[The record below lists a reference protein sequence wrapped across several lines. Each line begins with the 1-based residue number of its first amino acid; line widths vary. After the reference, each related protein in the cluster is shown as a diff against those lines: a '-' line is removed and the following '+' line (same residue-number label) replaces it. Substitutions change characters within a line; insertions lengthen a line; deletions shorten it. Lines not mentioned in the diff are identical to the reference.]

1 GASRAAGIAGGLLSA
16 AGFAGSTL
24 LARWAVP
31 RYGAVRVLFYEIAG
45 GTAILGVV
53 LPLVGEPPVP
63 PGTLPGWIYI
73 ASLGLG
79 AVLGA
84 NFCYFAA
91 VRRIDAAPTAVAA
104 SIEPVV
110 GALLALLLF
119 QQYLTGGGWLGLFL
133 VVGRVAAGYW
143 RPAWSRW
150 WSGRPSSGSSCPA
163 ARPRTSRPAWWT
175 ARSSAC
181 TRGHRRP

>member
-1 GASRAAGIAGGLLSA
+1 
-16 AGFAGSTL
+16 
-24 LARWAVP
+24 
-31 RYGAVRVLFYEIAG
+31 LFYEIAG

-84 NFCYFAA
+84 NVCYFAA

-110 GALLALLLF
+110 GALLALVLF
-119 QQYLTGGGWLGLFL
+119 LQYLTVSGWLGPFL
-133 VVGRVAAGYW
+133 VVGGVAAGYW
-143 RPAWSRW
+143 REA
-150 WSGRPSSGSSCPA
+150 GSGSPERA
-163 ARPRTSRPAWWT
+163 AAAAAPPGVHPLVRAVQHRPPGRADGGPD
-175 ARSSAC
+175 
-181 TRGHRRP
+181 GG